1 MRNTLFAAWRE
12 GRTRAIEAALEQA
25 LPAASAAPASLHKAM
40 RYGVLGG
47 GKRIRPL
54 LCLAA
59 AEAAAGS
66 GPLPEAMPLACAFEF
81 LHCYSLIHDDLPALD
96 NDDLR
101 RGRPTCHRQFGE
113 ALAILAGDGLLT
125 LAFAQLGDPA
135 LRPWTAQLL
144 PGFAAAAGTPEGML
158 AGQAADIA
166 ASITAG
172 ISAGASAK
180 SAADHPGAG
189 SAGPSGADISLA
201 TVTAIHRRKTGAVIR
216 ACLTLGGVVGGAKG
230 KRLQVLESA
239 GNDLGLAFQITDD
252 VLDVTSD
259 AATLGKSPG
268 KDAAQNKLTYPALVG
283 IGASLQQAQILADA
297 ALARLGETFEHAE
310 PLLQLCRELA
320 RRTK

>member
-12 GRTRAIEAALEQA
+12 GRTRALEAALEQA

-166 ASITAG
+166 ASMAAG
-172 ISAGASAK
+172 IAADTAPNVAAGGSQK
-180 SAADHPGAG
+180 SARIP
-189 SAGPSGADISLA
+189 LA

>member
-1 MRNTLFAAWRE
+1 MRNTLFAAWRA
-12 GRTRAIEAALEQA
+12 GRTQALEAALERA
-25 LPAASAAPASLHKAM
+25 LPAAATPPASLHKAM
-40 RYGVLGG
+40 RYGVLGA

-59 AEAAAGS
+59 AEAAAGG
-66 GPLPEAMPLACAFEF
+66 GPLEQAMPLACAFEF

-113 ALAILAGDGLLT
+113 AIAILAGDGLLT

-166 ASITAG
+166 ATITAG
-172 ISAGASAK
+172 MSAHGAA
-180 SAADHPGAG
+180 AG
-189 SAGPSGADISLA
+189 SKKGAEISLA

-216 ACLTLGGVVGGAKG
+216 ACMTLGGIVGGAKG

-310 PLLQLCRELA
+310 PLLQLCRDLA